1 MESRNTYRIRLVTQT
16 GEVFYSKEVITPA
29 GSQSSFIVWPNPA
42 YSELHVQVPGSSKDV
57 RYKIVSSMG
66 SVASAGLVS
75 RHASGEIKVS
85 VASLPNGIYKLLIV
99 DTAGQTLTTTFVKN

>member
-1 MESRNTYRIRLVTQT
+1 
-16 GEVFYSKEVITPA
+16 
-29 GSQSSFIVWPNPA
+29 
-42 YSELHVQVPGSSKDV
+42 
-57 RYKIVSSMG
+57 MG